1 MGILREVRPFA
12 ADVSFG
18 DDAFTVILADGR
30 EISTPLSWFPRLRD
44 ATPQQRAE
52 WEFVG
57 GGIGIH
63 WPAID
68 EDISVESLLSLKP
81 MMIANPGAGGFTG
94 YTGRQDAK

>member
-1 MGILREVRPFA
+1 MRILREVHPFA
-12 ADVSFG
+12 EDVSFG
-18 DDAFTVILADGR
+18 AEAFTVILADGR

-52 WEFVG
+52 WELIG

-81 MMIANPGAGGFTG
+81 MMVAKVGVGGFRG
-94 YTGRQDAK
+94 YTERQDAK